1 MAIISISELKAV
13 LGIGSIYSDAVVQQV
28 ADAASDIILSYL
40 DFNRSSV
47 VAVELKDNVATFY
60 TAEPHDFVVGQE
72 VTTTG
77 CGVDFNG
84 TGEITLRRASS
95 FEVAIVDADVILT
108 PVRPYGRA
116 TLTSQAALFD
126 TNASVREACL
136 ALAVDIWE
144 TQKGT
149 MGQQGVDFAPA
160 PYRLGRSMLQRVMG
174 LLGKDVDTNSLVG

>member
-40 DFNRSSV
+40 EFNRSNIV
-47 VAVELKDNVATFY
+47 TVELEDNVATYY
-60 TAEPHDFVVGQE
+60 TAEPHDFIVGS
-72 VTTTG
+72 VLTISSA
-77 CGVDFNG
+77 VHPFNG
-84 TGEITLRRASS
+84 SKTVTEHRSNS
-95 FEVAIVDADVILT
+95 FKAAVTHEDVVVT
-108 PVRPYGRA
+108 PLRPYGKA
-116 TLTSQAALFD
+116 VLTSQATLYD

-174 LLGKDVDTNSLVG
+174 LLGKDLDTNSLVG